1 MKRILVWK
9 LMWGSTAPLGLILK
23 IANNFWSTQNK
34 HTKTINMKVNVWQKH
49 HDEPEMALFNILED
63 SENICPAEAF

>member
-1 MKRILVWK
+1 
-9 LMWGSTAPLGLILK
+9 
-23 IANNFWSTQNK
+23 
-34 HTKTINMKVNVWQKH
+34 MKVNVWQKH